1 MAVQSKLLPP
11 SRSLKQLLS
20 KLTTLYLKNRTNISR
35 TVYITLVVA
44 LIHRIHNAISEQK
57 AAARR
62 QAEIQRERARQAAQ
76 QGVGE
81 DAIAASKQP
90 QQESEEGAQKKPK
103 RVAINR
109 AFFRSLLRLLKI
121 VIPGWKS

>member
-11 SRSLKQLLS
+11 SRSIKQLLS
-20 KLTTLYLKNRTNISR
+20 ELTSLYLKNRTNISR

-62 QAEIQRERARQAAQ
+62 QAEIQRERARQA
-76 QGVGE
+76 
-81 DAIAASKQP
+81 QP
-90 QQESEEGAQKKPK
+90 SEHDGDEKRQDEPKKPK
-103 RVAINR
+103 RVEINR
-109 AFFRSLLRLLKI
+109 EFFRSLLRLLKI
-121 VIPGWKS
+121 VIPGWRSKEL